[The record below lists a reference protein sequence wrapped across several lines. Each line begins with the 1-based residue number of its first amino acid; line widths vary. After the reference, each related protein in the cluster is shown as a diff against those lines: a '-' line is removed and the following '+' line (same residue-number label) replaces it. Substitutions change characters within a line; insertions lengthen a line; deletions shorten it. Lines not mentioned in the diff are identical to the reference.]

1 MNKRVK
7 FITLLLCFTLI
18 LFVMLTFSCTKHIQK
33 NYALIDYEGG
43 DQYKTFSTPMTQDY
57 VPHFSFEYRS
67 FYNVNSY
74 QSMPRVFLT
83 SVLLTGPYDEEKS
96 GNVKHI
102 DMFVDY
108 WDEYNRDA
116 KHRIERRISEYKH
129 DVNFR
134 NLRILE
140 YNNITLAKGQGYEI
154 ISTSVFTPDPDD
166 LYNPPLFEFP
176 IHITDF
182 DLYFDYQ
189 NMVWQISLFSDNNSF
204 DQAKK
209 DYEHIV
215 QTLKILD

>member
-1 MNKRVK
+1 MKKRAK
-7 FITLLLCFTLI
+7 FIIILLCFTLI
-18 LFVMLTFSCTKHIQK
+18 LIVMLTFSFTKHIQK
-33 NYALIDYEGG
+33 NYTLIDYDGG

-74 QSMPRVFLT
+74 QSMPSNPLT
-83 SVLLTGPYDEEKS
+83 SVLLAGPDDEEKS

-102 DMFVDY
+102 NMFVDY

-116 KHRIERRISEYKH
+116 KYRIERRISEYKR
-129 DVNFR
+129 DVDFR

-140 YNNITLAKGQGYEI
+140 YNNVTLAKGQGYEI
-154 ISTSVFTPDPDD
+154 ISTSVFAPDPDD
-166 LYNPPLFEFP
+166 LYSPPLYKFP
-176 IHITDF
+176 ISIADF
-182 DLYFDYQ
+182 DLYIDYQ
-189 NMVWQISLFSDNNSF
+189 NMVWQISIFSDASSF
-204 DQAKK
+204 DQARE